1 MQLNNIYTRFYFSF
15 ELPEKQNRSL
25 YEELKATS
33 NNSSFFETSSE
44 FIKFENLKLDS
55 NSEESLEGRFKD
67 DELDIKNNSTKEERH
82 TLDEATFDE
91 QSIKYSSIKTG
102 VVNRT
107 IDDDEGLETTAQPA
121 GLTTAKKGKYLDLVP
136 RDEDN
141 INATIPNAAEVWALA
156 GMREVETRRP
166 PDDESNE
173 SSSDVELLGSSLNN
187 TAKNLLDWI
196 EIAKMN
202 NETLAR
208 SASVEENQTE
218 EIDLAQATVI
228 NDISGDDDPAAS
240 ENKDVG
246 VFVSSLEPTASTS
259 KSAIKD
265 NRLHVENGIG
275 EFGGGNKS
283 MTANSRI
290 DSEVFTK
297 SQEER
302 EESAIELLDSFKH
315 NDHRNTKE
323 SLRAIDAERDFATT
337 TEPNQ
342 GFTTEPAETTTA
354 ENYET
359 STSIVDTFTVIG
371 EDEDGDDVFKRTITE
386 VPLLTT
392 TERSGEPTITT
403 HPSLT
408 TVSMELVQETTTEIP
423 NTSSNEIPE
432 YNKSTTVTK
441 SFSVRV
447 VTTDSPHD
455 EVDST
460 IYGEGSSS
468 TLVPRIRSSYQ
479 PMATTQQQ
487 SDFSTSNPT
496 EIIDDDKF
504 KYSTWLPE
512 TTGASEIASKRDNFG
527 ETSTTATID
536 SLNKENLDGE
546 QSGGNIGIISASV
559 SVVVLLIIAAV
570 GYVSQLLKGNTT
582 LHITKFIFQFLL
594 KRRNQQKFSQ
604 RCRPVGLDAYSL
616 DNVSVYNSVRR
627 KANALRFSKRSYGN
641 SAFED
646 PVRIHPNP

>member
-1 MQLNNIYTRFYFSF
+1 MACTYSPFNFSF
-15 ELPEKQNRSL
+15 ELPEKHNRSL

-91 QSIKYSSIKTG
+91 QSIKYSSINSTG
-102 VVNRT
+102 VVNKT
-107 IDDDEGLETTAQPA
+107 SGDDERLGTTSQPA

-136 RDEDN
+136 RNEDN

-156 GMREVETRRP
+156 GMREVEKRRP
-166 PDDESNE
+166 LDESNE

-228 NDISGDDDPAAS
+228 NDISGDDVPAAS

-246 VFVSSLEPTASTS
+246 VFVSSFEPTASTS
-259 KSAIKD
+259 KSLIED

-275 EFGGGNKS
+275 EFNGGNKS
-283 MTANSRI
+283 MTASSRI

-315 NDHRNTKE
+315 NDNRNTKE

-342 GFTTEPAETTTA
+342 GFTSEPAETTTV

-359 STSIVDTFTVIG
+359 TTSIVDTFTVIG
-371 EDEDGDDVFKRTITE
+371 EDENGDDVFKRTITE

-392 TERSGEPTITT
+392 TERPEEPTSTT
-403 HPSLT
+403 QTSLS
-408 TVSMELVQETTTEIP
+408 TVSMELVQETTTDIP

-447 VTTDSPHD
+447 VTTDSPHV

-468 TLVPRIRSSYQ
+468 TLVPRFRSSYQ

-504 KYSTWLPE
+504 KYSTLLPE
-512 TTGASEIASKRDNFG
+512 TTAEPEIGSKRDNFG
-527 ETSTTATID
+527 ETSTTVTVD

-546 QSGGNIGIISASV
+546 QSGGNIGIISVSV

-570 GYVSQLLKGNTT
+570 GYVSQLL
-582 LHITKFIFQFLL
+582 
-594 KRRNQQKFSQ
+594 
-604 RCRPVGLDAYSL
+604 
-616 DNVSVYNSVRR
+616 
-627 KANALRFSKRSYGN
+627 
-641 SAFED
+641 
-646 PVRIHPNP
+646 